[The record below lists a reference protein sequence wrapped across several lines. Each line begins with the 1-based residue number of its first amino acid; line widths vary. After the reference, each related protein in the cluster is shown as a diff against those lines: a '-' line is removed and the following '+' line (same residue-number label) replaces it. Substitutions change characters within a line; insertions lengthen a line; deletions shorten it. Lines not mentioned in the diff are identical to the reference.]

1 MLNLCSDFSGDL
13 ADTAGLPLNPLILL
27 ALLLLLLA
35 VFFFWRSHFQRVQS
49 GVPDGRI
56 IYSDPQLW
64 GKVEKPFFDADA
76 MLTGKPDY
84 LVKQGDCF
92 IPVEVKSS
100 FSRVEPYGS
109 HVFQLLAYCLL
120 VDRSTGMRPPYGI
133 LKYRNRTFAIDY
145 TPAQEEALLDLL
157 TDIRADEGSSYC
169 DRSHND
175 PARCS
180 RCGFRS
186 ICDQKL

>member
-1 MLNLCSDFSGDL
+1 MVS
-13 ADTAGLPLNPLILL
+13 AAGLPLNPLILL

-35 VFFFWRSHFQRVQS
+35 AFFFWRSHRQRVQS
-49 GVPDGRI
+49 GVPGGRI
-56 IYSDPQLW
+56 IYADPQLW
-64 GKVEKPFFDADA
+64 GKVEKPFFDAEA

-84 LVKQGDCF
+84 LVKHGDCF
-92 IPVEVKSS
+92 VPVEVKSG
-100 FSRVEPYGS
+100 FSPSEPYGS

-145 TPAQEEALLDLL
+145 TPDQEEALLDLL
-157 TDIRADEGSSYC
+157 ADMRACMQSEASSTC
-169 DRSHND
+169 SDRSHTE
-175 PARCS
+175 PARCG
-180 RCGFRS
+180 RCGYRS